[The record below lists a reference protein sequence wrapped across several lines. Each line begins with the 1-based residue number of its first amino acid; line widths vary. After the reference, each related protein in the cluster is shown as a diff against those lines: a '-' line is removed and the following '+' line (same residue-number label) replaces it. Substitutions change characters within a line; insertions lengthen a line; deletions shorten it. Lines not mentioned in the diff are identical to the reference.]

1 MSRQTRRSL
10 LATVGT
16 TVVSGLAGC
25 SGLNPFSE
33 ETAVEYDESEIAALP
48 GEIPVVPPA
57 MPVQPTD
64 EHITSARN
72 RVRSLLDDTD
82 ISRIPNAV
90 VREKLARERESAR
103 SALSPDDT
111 ERTNVDALEAL
122 THPRSEAMF
131 VDAGFAAFDN
141 ALTKDDIQ
149 GRRERHHDDA
159 ELFLTDYSYVG
170 PPDDPLGAFAEHA
183 RLTDW
188 GYTGERMTEPEQHHE
203 YENTILHVAE
213 LAQDVKWGRAYTADA
228 RRLHEHYTATL
239 DDPCDYGERFANV
252 ATPLVDDIESYETS
266 PDPDSLTSDIERDVS
281 NTPGA
286 KLLEELAKN
295 RWIGAQDAVENHDN
309 GHITGA
315 IVSAMRAITADRAF
329 TEVED
334 AVSDSAYGVP
344 ESVDAIAAERAVAV
358 DGLRVLLDT
367 SPEPLARRLA
377 IYVRNPIRNADITVE
392 ERTVP
397 VDETDLYVD
406 YTLANR
412 FAAAATA
419 VVRRVGDMFDT

>member
-33 ETAVEYDESEIAALP
+33 ETVVEYDESAIATLP

-57 MPVQPTD
+57 MPVQPTN

-141 ALTKDDIQ
+141 ALTKDDLQ

-159 ELFLTDYSYVG
+159 ESFLTDYSYVG

-188 GYTGERMTEPEQHHE
+188 GYTGERITEPDQHHE
-203 YENTILHVAE
+203 YENTVLHVAE
-213 LAQDVKWGRAYTADA
+213 LAQDVEWGRAYTADA

-239 DDPCDYGERFANV
+239 DDPCDYGELFANV

-266 PDPDSLTSDIERDVS
+266 PDLDSLTSDIERDVS

-295 RWIGAQDAVENHDN
+295 RWIGAQDAVENHNN

-315 IVSAMRAITADRAF
+315 TVSAMRAITADRAF

-334 AVSDSAYGVP
+334 AVSDGAYGVP

-377 IYVRNPIRNADITVE
+377 IYVRNPIRNADRAVE

-397 VDETDLYVD
+397 VDETDLYVE